1 MPSGGAIAKLAP
13 LPFLTEPRPLDAST
27 SNLDWLLGLLALA
40 IAVGG
45 LLMLASGVRSMND
58 DEP

>member
-1 MPSGGAIAKLAP
+1 
-13 LPFLTEPRPLDAST
+13 LDADT

-40 IAVGG
+40 IALGG

-58 DEP
+58 D